1 MTTGE
6 KEESSGHRKGPRDVL
21 GVGERMNLL
30 RQEPRTRDID
40 VPIGGQ
46 VTNGLEKVGEA
57 GGAWF
62 GKNAVVRLHGFTNN
76 P

>member
-6 KEESSGHRKGPRDVL
+6 KEESSGHGKGPRDVL

-46 VTNGLEKVGEA
+46 VTNGL
-57 GGAWF
+57 
-62 GKNAVVRLHGFTNN
+62 
-76 P
+76 